1 MARPNEA
8 DGTGLVITFG
18 TSSWGGTG
26 VDFFDVKWNDVS
38 RGEIDTTN
46 YASTARTNMPTK
58 LTDPGTI
65 TMTANWNSDQPP
77 PYTATAEL
85 VTILSPTYGTATGTT
100 GTSSATPGG
109 EAVQAWVK
117 KFSKAYPIGN
127 RMEATIELR
136 CTGLI
141 TKYAGT

>member
-1 MARPNEA
+1 MARPQEN
-8 DGTGLVITFG
+8 DGTGLILKFG
-18 TSSWGGTG
+18 TTSWGGSG

-46 YASTARTNMPTK
+46 YASTARTNQPTT

-65 TMTANWNSDQPP
+65 TLTANWNTDARP

-85 VTILSPTYGTATGTT
+85 VTILNPPYGSSTGTT

-127 RMEATIELR
+127 RMECTVELR

-141 TKYAGT
+141 TNYAGT